1 MNSYLLDSTV
11 IIDLINNRRNRRKV
25 IEEIAGSGGILACSV
40 VSVAELYGGIRPKEE
55 LITAQILGSLLQY
68 EVTSVIARRAG
79 YLKNALAKQGITVL
93 LPDAIIAATAIENRL
108 TLVTDNVKHFPIPDL
123 KLYSLA
129 PTNR

>member
-1 MNSYLLDSTV
+1 
-11 IIDLINNRRNRRKV
+11 
-25 IEEIAGSGGILACSV
+25 
-40 VSVAELYGGIRPKEE
+40 
-55 LITAQILGSLLQY
+55 
-68 EVTSVIARRAG
+68 VIARRAG
-79 YLKNALAKQGITVL
+79 YLKIALAKQGITVL